1 MRRDECGIGAEQLS
15 GDRTDRLKNVK
26 APTLVLHGTA
36 DPLVPPKGGKETAAA
51 IPDARLHG
59 STVDG
64 IRGAGGLIRPV
75 IEPDQ
80 VLPFSLSLFALHGV
94 VVDHPGDDPL
104 ADPDDD

>member
-1 MRRDECGIGAEQLS
+1 MECDLRNAEFVGAELT
-15 GDRTDRLKNVK
+15 GVRFDGCDLTGADFDK
-26 APTLVLHGTA
+26 AR
-36 DPLVPPKGGKETAAA
+36 